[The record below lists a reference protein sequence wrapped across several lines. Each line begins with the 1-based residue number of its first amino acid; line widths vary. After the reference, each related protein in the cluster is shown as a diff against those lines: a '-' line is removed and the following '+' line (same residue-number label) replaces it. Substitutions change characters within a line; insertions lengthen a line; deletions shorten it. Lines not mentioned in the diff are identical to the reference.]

1 MCDGSPSLDARC
13 TLGLLEQYG
22 FPPLLLPIE
31 IAWFVLT
38 AGLAD
43 G

>member
-1 MCDGSPSLDARC
+1 MRDAPWGYSDGMGS
-13 TLGLLEQYG
+13 
-22 FPPLLLPIE
+22 PLLLPIE

-38 AGLAD
+38 AGLAS